1 MTENIFIR
9 EFEEKDI
16 PAILELFSICFHKQ
30 ATSDWFIWKYRHS
43 PFGSKGYVAA
53 EGGRI
58 AAFYGGL
65 KLSFA
70 FMGKSLWAYQFCDVM
85 THPEYRG
92 RLVSKTPLIVK
103 IGEKFYEE
111 NPMDFAFGFPSVRHA
126 RLQALRLGGQGYR
139 RVRLFTKTMP
149 ENIQPVQKFKVYRG
163 WGFLSGEALERF
175 SRIRRGKRFSVWSL
189 RSKFSE
195 DTMINLLKPHEY
207 LTWRY
212 SAHPLKKYDLFAF
225 ERRNSIKGYIV
236 SDEQD
241 GWIHVLEILCGN
253 EKNVK
258 ELLTAFEAYIAG
270 HVKRVKGLRMWAHPR
285 EPAADTITS
294 LGYEGEE
301 SVPVAFCPVDAHS
314 GVTPEIFY
322 DRYCYRM
329 GDYDAS

>member
-16 PAILELFSICFHKQ
+16 PAILELFSICFQKQ
-30 ATSDWFIWKYRHS
+30 VTSDWFMWKYRRS

-53 EGGRI
+53 DGGRI
-58 AAFYGGL
+58 AAFYGGI

-70 FMGKSLWAYQFCDVM
+70 FMGKSLWAFEFCDVM

-126 RLQALRLGGQGYR
+126 RLQSLRLGGQGYR
-139 RVRLFTKTMP
+139 RVQLFTKTKL
-149 ENIQPVQKFKVYRG
+149 EKNQPVQKFKVNNG
-163 WGFLSGEALERF
+163 WGFLSKEVLERL
-175 SRIRRGKRFSVWSL
+175 SRIQHGKRFSFRRL
-189 RSKFSE
+189 RRKFGE
-195 DTMINLLKPHEY
+195 DNMINLLKTHEY

-212 SAHPLKKYDLFAF
+212 PEHPLRKYDLFAF
-225 ERRNSIKGYIV
+225 ERFNSIKGYIV

-241 GWIHVLEILCGN
+241 GWMNVLEILCGK
-253 EKNVK
+253 EKNV
-258 ELLTAFEAYIAG
+258 EEMLTAFESYIAG
-270 HVKRVKGLRMWAHPR
+270 HVRTLQGLRMWVHPR
-285 EPAADTITS
+285 ESVAATIKR
-294 LGYEGEE
+294 LGYGGEDN
-301 SVPVAFCPVDAHS
+301 VPVAFCPVKVS
-314 GVTPEIFY
+314 CGVTPEIFY
-322 DRYCYRM
+322 DRYYYRM